1 MTRLPTPGGDDGT
14 WGAILNDFLLQAH
27 AADGNL
33 KDNSVTAAKLAPG
46 SVTDSHIDSG
56 AAISQSKVSG
66 LASSLASKVDAS
78 TMTTKGDLLAAS
90 AASTPARVAVGSNNQ
105 VLTADSSQSTGVKWA
120 LPTTIEAVNTVGASG
135 AAVTLPDVSSA
146 TIHVVT
152 LTANCTFT
160 FPAAAAGK
168 SFTLVLQQ
176 DATGSRTVTWPVGTK
191 WPGGVAPTLTT
202 TANAVD
208 YVTFLSPA
216 TSWHGFLSGSDIK

>member
-27 AADGNL
+27 ASDGQL
-33 KDNSVTAAKLAPG
+33 KDNIVTASKLAAG
-46 SVTDSHIDSG
+46 AVTDSHIASG
-56 AAISQSKVSG
+56 ATIDQSKING
-66 LASSLASKVDAS
+66 LSAGLASKVNAS
-78 TMTTKGDLLAAS
+78 TLTTKGDLLGATAA
-90 AASTPARVAVGSNNQ
+90 ATPARVGVGGNGQ
-105 VLTADSSQSTGVKWA
+105 VLTADSAQATGLAWA

-160 FPAAAAGK
+160 FPTASAGK

-176 DATGSRTVTWPVGTK
+176 DGTGSRSVTWPIGTR

>member
-27 AADGNL
+27 ASDGQL
-33 KDNSVTAAKLAPG
+33 KDNIVTASKLAAG
-46 SVTDSHIDSG
+46 AVTDSHIASG
-56 AAISQSKVSG
+56 ATIDQSKING
-66 LASSLASKVDAS
+66 LSAGLASKVNAS
-78 TMTTKGDLLAAS
+78 TLTTKGDLLGATAA
-90 AASTPARVAVGSNNQ
+90 ATPARVGVGGNGQ
-105 VLTADSSQSTGVKWA
+105 VLTADSAQATGLAWA
-120 LPTTIEAVNTVGASG
+120 LPTTIEAVNTV
-135 AAVTLPDVSSA
+135 
-146 TIHVVT
+146 VT

-160 FPAAAAGK
+160 FPTASAGK

-176 DATGSRTVTWPVGTK
+176 DGTGSRSVTWPIGTR

>member
-14 WGAILNDFLLQAH
+14 WGAILNDFLLKAH
-27 AADGNL
+27 NADGEI
-33 KDNSVTAAKLAPG
+33 KDSSVTASKLAPG
-46 SVTDSHIDSG
+46 AVTDSHIAAG
-56 AAISQSKVSG
+56 ASVDQSKING
-66 LASSLASKVDAS
+66 LSASLAAKVNAS
-78 TMTTKGDLLAAS
+78 TLTTKGDMLAAS
-90 AASTPARVAVGSNNQ
+90 AASTPARVAVGSNDQ
-105 VLTADSSQSTGVKWA
+105 VLTADSTQTTGVKWA

-135 AAVTLPDVSSA
+135 AAVTLPDVSAA

-160 FPAAAAGK
+160 FPAASAGK

-176 DATGSRTVTWPVGTK
+176 DATGSRTVTWPVGTR

-216 TSWHGFLSGSDIK
+216 TDWHGFLSGSDIK